1 MEGKLPR
8 NITSC
13 KKKPTTLPGH
23 HNLEWDDIVF
33 TRLTSLYKCRFSR
46 LLQQLCKVAKEGHTY
61 LASTYIFLPQ
71 YTVKF
76 FAQPCFSFHLP
87 QLLFFSLQPTSLPPS
102 DDTHFAGAV
111 IILATL
117 FVCGTSFAISTTMK
131 GIRLSQTKIRDISV
145 RSDRLSWNLLPR
157 RLPSAAHANSV

>member
-1 MEGKLPR
+1 MGRHRIFSLDFFVQMQ
-8 NITSC
+8 IFTAT
-13 KKKPTTLPGH
+13 PT
-23 HNLEWDDIVF
+23 VV
-33 TRLTSLYKCRFSR
+33 
-46 LLQQLCKVAKEGHTY
+46 QVAKEGHTY

-102 DDTHFAGAV
+102 DDTHFAGAGIV
-111 IILATL
+111 LATL

-131 GIRLSQTKIRDISV
+131 EI
-145 RSDRLSWNLLPR
+145 
-157 RLPSAAHANSV
+157 